1 MSENIINNQTQVEAA
16 YAELQKLIVLFK
28 VDMPSRLGVLITYQD
43 NDGD

>member
-1 MSENIINNQTQVEAA
+1 MPDAIQSKNSELNETYSEI
-16 YAELQKLIVLFK
+16 QKLIVYWK